1 MSARHL
7 NETELIDLLD
17 GVLPAVRREHAAA
30 CPECR
35 HKGEMLSHATER
47 IAGREVPEPSPLFWE
62 QFSARVRQ
70 SIAEQPPQSR
80 LRALLT
86 FPRAGIA
93 AAIAAA
99 AVVIIAVGI
108 WRSGLPVRG
117 ISVPVHDA
125 ATASNGSAPEPAL
138 DDFNVE
144 PDEGWALV
152 QSIADD
158 LEVEDMDDAGVTARP
173 GSADHVTTG
182 LSESERI
189 ELARLLQSE
198 IKARGTESSS

>member
-35 HKGEMLSHATER
+35 HKADMLSHATEG

-70 SIAEQPPQSR
+70 SIAEQAPQGR
-80 LRALLT
+80 RRALFT

-99 AVVIIAVGI
+99 AIVIVAVGL
-108 WRSGLPVRG
+108 WRSGLPFRG

-144 PDEGWALV
+144 SDEGWALV

-173 GSADHVTTG
+173 GSAEHVTTG

-189 ELARLLQSE
+189 ELARLLQAE